1 MISNSED
8 FIDMESSK
16 KPRKRLFEAGHMKLL
31 VLHLIA
37 QTPQFSYDII
47 KEIGNIV
54 GGGYSPSTGTIYP
67 TLNYLEEQQFIQSDI
82 TLDDR
87 KQYRITDAG
96 MVHLQKQIETVEKIM
111 NRFDTRKQ
119 IQNNQQY
126 LEIKRAMEHLKASL
140 RLKIQHCELSVEQV
154 QDIADK
160 IDQAAVEIS
169 RL

>member
-1 MISNSED
+1 M
-8 FIDMESSK
+8 
-16 KPRKRLFEAGHMKLL
+16 
-31 VLHLIA
+31 V
-37 QTPQFSYDII
+37 
-47 KEIGNIV
+47 
-54 GGGYSPSTGTIYP
+54 
-67 TLNYLEEQQFIQSDI
+67 YLQQ
-82 TLDDR
+82 
-87 KQYRITDAG
+87 
-96 MVHLQKQIETVEKIM
+96 QIETVEKIM

-140 RLKIQHCELSVEQV
+140 RLKIQYCELSVDQV